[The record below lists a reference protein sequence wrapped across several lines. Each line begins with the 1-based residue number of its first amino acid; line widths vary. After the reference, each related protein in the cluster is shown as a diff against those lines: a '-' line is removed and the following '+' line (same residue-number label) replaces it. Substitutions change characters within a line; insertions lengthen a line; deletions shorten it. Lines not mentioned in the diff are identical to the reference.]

1 MSGNNLRL
9 GSSMGTGCTA
19 GKHQSFRFELYSD
32 GTLYSTV
39 FEGNVSQ
46 ADANRILQEIH
57 SHLYKESS
65 EVIRTYL
72 KSHHISY
79 SKLHSG
85 EIFLEHEKIMTL
97 ADVLLHSDSPDTA
110 NGHIRDADN
119 YYAVADHQK
128 MTRENVCEGCY
139 FAARKIPCSH
149 SDMYAYRIIGQT
161 FRDNCYG
168 CNSSGYFAIRTAK
181 SNQQFQNLDEL
192 SGRPVLPSFGCVDV
206 IRLLMNID
214 IITTPGQAEEFA
226 L

>member
-85 EIFLEHEKIMTL
+85 KKFLGHEKIMTL
-97 ADVLLHSDSPDTA
+97 ADILLHSDSPDTA
-110 NGHIRDADN
+110 NGHIKDADN
-119 YYAVADHQK
+119 YYAAADHQK
-128 MTRENVCEGCY
+128 MTKENVYEGCY
-139 FAARKIPCSH
+139 FAVRKIPCSH
-149 SDMYAYRIIGQT
+149 NSMYAYRIIGQT

-168 CNSSGYFAIRTAK
+168 CNPSGYFVIRTAE
-181 SNQQFQNLDEL
+181 SSQQFQNLDEL
-192 SGRPVLPSFGCVDV
+192 SGRPVLPSFGCVD
-206 IRLLMNID
+206 IIGLLMNID
-214 IITTPGQAEEFA
+214 IIATSEQAEAFA